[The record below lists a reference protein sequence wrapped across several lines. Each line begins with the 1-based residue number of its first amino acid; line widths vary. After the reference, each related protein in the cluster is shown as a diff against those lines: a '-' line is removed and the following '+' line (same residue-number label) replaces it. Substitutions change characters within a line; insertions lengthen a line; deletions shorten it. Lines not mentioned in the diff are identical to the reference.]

1 MGKNE
6 LFCGQREDELAS
18 WIASAWLK
26 ELRGRMKEADWE
38 PYRAH
43 YQEIL
48 QSLTAAVRE
57 RFVPRLLL
65 READEL
71 NNFAFLQWFYGDRNL
86 AKALW
91 EEAYL
96 CEYGKRMRKEY
107 RKLLDRL
114 NAGKDPLPWFQ
125 WNDMREEDFYDR
137 ILIYDL
143 PWDREE

>member
-1 MGKNE
+1 MAKYE
-6 LFCGQREDELAS
+6 LFCGKREDELAS
-18 WIASAWLK
+18 WIASAWLL
-26 ELRGRMKEADWE
+26 EIRGRM
-38 PYRAH
+38 
-43 YQEIL
+43 
-48 QSLTAAVRE
+48 
-57 RFVPRLLL
+57 

-86 AKALW
+86 AKVLW

-125 WNDMREEDFYDR
+125 WNDLREEDFYDG